1 LGHGVEAQEGQGEGE
16 QNSAVHG
23 KQDGRFMSNGKD
35 SRDVSSKKSGL
46 VRCFF
51 KQFSIGA

>member
-1 LGHGVEAQEGQGEGE
+1 
-16 QNSAVHG
+16 VHG

-46 VRCFF
+46 VRCFLNNF
-51 KQFSIGA
+51 RLGLDGLGARPLDGRVTDFRAT